1 MIIRTKLGILMQV
14 AAADGDRVRNRQI
27 SSASPEGGNGN
38 LNTIKKLYSKKNT
51 VKESLPF
58 IRDRIP

>member
-27 SSASPEGGNGN
+27 SSARPEGGNGN
-38 LNTIKKLYSKKNT
+38 LNTIKKSYIAKNT
-51 VKESLPF
+51 VKKSLPF
-58 IRDRIP
+58 VHDRIQ

>member
-27 SSASPEGGNGN
+27 LSIRPEDDNEY
-38 LNTIKKLYSKKNT
+38 LNTIKR
-51 VKESLPF
+51 V
-58 IRDRIP
+58 I